1 MYQWGGNGN
10 PGWDC
15 SGLTAAAWHAQG
27 VSISRS
33 SRSQYTTVAKVAYA
47 AMRPGDLIFWTD
59 VPGDASQIRHVAMY
73 TGNGR
78 MIEAPRPGVAVR
90 EVAVR
95 WDADLMPY
103 AGRP

>member
-27 VSISRS
+27 VSIGRS
-33 SRSQYTTVAKVAYA
+33 SRTQYVTVGKITHAQL
-47 AMRPGDLIFWTD
+47 RPGDLLFWANDINDPST
-59 VPGDASQIRHVAMY
+59 IRHVAMY
-73 TGNGR
+73 TGGGK

-90 EVAVR
+90 EVPVR
-95 WDADLMPY
+95 WAADMMAY